1 MVCSSFPLVLQLS
14 SALQQAVNITRRAAR
29 TFASSSSS
37 RSGTAATLQAMASY
51 HAESA
56 ATHALVVID
65 FMLTYLFIAEIFR
78 QHFDRFGKVVEAQI
92 MVDHT
97 SGRSRGFG

>member
-1 MVCSSFPLVLQLS
+1 
-14 SALQQAVNITRRAAR
+14 
-29 TFASSSSS
+29 
-37 RSGTAATLQAMASY
+37 
-51 HAESA
+51 
-56 ATHALVVID
+56 
-65 FMLTYLFIAEIFR
+65 MLTELVFAEIFR

>member
-1 MVCSSFPLVLQLS
+1 LRPAVAAGLD
-14 SALQQAVNITRRAAR
+14 LQQR
-29 TFASSSSS
+29 S
-37 RSGTAATLQAMASY
+37 RQWLHTMQKVL
-51 HAESA
+51 
-56 ATHALVVID
+56 THALVVID